1 MLDATR
7 PAMSGWTSVEEI
19 IAYRLSVKLRDTV
32 LDLVEAGMIPRD
44 FDLCDQIKDAARSA
58 PRNISEGFE
67 RYRHGEFGYHVGVAK
82 GSLGELKTHLVDCRT
97 RRFLSESRFQ
107 ELIALTNEALKTTT
121 GLLRHLRTSQAPP
134 PWNPDP
140 DPSTTRSD
148 G

>member
-1 MLDATR
+1 
-7 PAMSGWTSVEEI
+7 
-19 IAYRLSVKLRDTV
+19 
-32 LDLVEAGMIPRD
+32 
-44 FDLCDQIKDAARSA
+44 
-58 PRNISEGFE
+58 
-67 RYRHGEFGYHVGVAK
+67 
-82 GSLGELKTHLVDCRT
+82 LGELKTHLVDCRT

-140 DPSTTRSD
+140 DPSTPRSE